1 MTDWSKI
8 VEEHGPIV
16 WRAAK
21 RLLRNE
27 ADTADCFQ
35 RTFISALELARTETI
50 RHWPAVLKKLATAR
64 ALDQLRKSLRE
75 RKHLVT
81 ESEEAGVEFQLDP
94 KAISA
99 DEQVIT
105 AEMMDQM
112 RVALAEMD
120 ANQAQAFCLTYFEKL
135 SYQEIAEQLDVTE
148 KRVGVLLGAAKEIL
162 RKKLRAYDPLVQSR
176 SEKPEVKQ

>member
-35 RTFISALELARTETI
+35 RTFVSAFELSRAEPI
-50 RHWPAVLKKLATAR
+50 RHWPAVLKKLATSR
-64 ALDQLRKSLRE
+64 ALDQLRRVIRE
-75 RKHLVT
+75 KKHFAD
-81 ESEEAGVEFQLDP
+81 EADSVSVDFQIDP

-99 DEQVIT
+99 DEQTIT
-105 AEMMDQM
+105 AEMMDRM
-112 RVALAEMD
+112 RIALAEMD
-120 ANQAQAFCLTYFEKL
+120 AKQAQAFCLIYFEKL
-135 SYQEIAEQLDVTE
+135 SYQETAQQLDVTE
-148 KRVGVLLGAAKEIL
+148 KRVGALLGLAKEIL
-162 RKKLRAYDPLVQSR
+162 RKKLRAYNPLAN
-176 SEKPEVKQ
+176 PEVKQ